1 MWVRSGCCGLA
12 RRGVAVYWRRS
23 SWWPNAR
30 DIGFLFGRAL
40 RRDIDH
46 FRLSRDDPMILQEF
60 YQRSLD
66 LVGAHVLEVDDAEN
80 VDGRI
85 GIVISA
91 HGEFLAY
98 CKVYLK
104 GDPCP
109 VEVHQ
114 FIRFPDAT
122 QGGSEGGSEGGAVGG
137 DGGGV
142 LEALVPGEFGGEG
155 GGEAGGGADQ
165 HAGRNGSIT
174 SSGAR
179 ASWRNRVVQ
188 SNSRVEEP

>member
-1 MWVRSGCCGLA
+1 
-12 RRGVAVYWRRS
+12 
-23 SWWPNAR
+23 
-30 DIGFLFGRAL
+30 
-40 RRDIDH
+40 
-46 FRLSRDDPMILQEF
+46 MILQEF

-104 GDPCP
+104 GDPSP
-109 VEVHQ
+109 VEVYQ

-165 HAGRNGSIT
+165 HAGRNGSII
-174 SSGAR
+174 
-179 ASWRNRVVQ
+179 ASCKVTLGWRNHEDGTQQCYEEKKRRVASLRRTLQ
-188 SNSRVEEP
+188 RSNCLKRSGLTAE

>member
-1 MWVRSGCCGLA
+1 
-12 RRGVAVYWRRS
+12 
-23 SWWPNAR
+23 
-30 DIGFLFGRAL
+30 
-40 RRDIDH
+40 
-46 FRLSRDDPMILQEF
+46 MILQEF

-104 GDPCP
+104 GDPSP
-109 VEVHQ
+109 VEVYQ

-122 QGGSEGGSEGGAVGG
+122 QGGSEGGSEGGAEGD
-137 DGGGV
+137 DGGKAR
-142 LEALVPGEFGGEG
+142 EAGAGEFGGEG
-155 GGEAGGGADQ
+155 GGEAGGEG
-165 HAGRNGSIT
+165 G
-174 SSGAR
+174 
-179 ASWRNRVVQ
+179 
-188 SNSRVEEP
+188 P

>member
-122 QGGSEGGSEGGAVGG
+122 LPPRPGPPSV
-137 DGGGV
+137 
-142 LEALVPGEFGGEG
+142 EALAADYSGGEG
-155 GGEAGGGADQ
+155 GEGGY
-165 HAGRNGSIT
+165 T
-174 SSGAR
+174 
-179 ASWRNRVVQ
+179 V
-188 SNSRVEEP
+188 